1 VLCAVAKGDESRSV
15 EGAAVRVRDIA
26 DCQLSIADYYLSR
39 HVKLAIGNW
48 KSAMTQGTWHFD
60 PDYTTVEFS
69 IRNLWFKVRGRFRDL
84 EGQIVLD
91 ESDISRSSVTATIEV
106 DSIDTG
112 NKRRN
117 AHLLAADFFDVEKF
131 PEIEFRSTSVRRGKD
146 RDSLDLEGELTI
158 KNKTV
163 PIALAVN
170 EMDRSRS
177 PRGDEFV
184 YYSAT
189 ADIDRCA
196 FGINYG
202 RGFIGRRLRVN
213 INVQASNTS
222 QKGRRK

>member
-1 VLCAVAKGDESRSV
+1 MIDV
-15 EGAAVRVRDIA
+15 
-26 DCQLSIADYYLSR
+26 Q
-39 HVKLAIGNW
+39 
-48 KSAMTQGTWHFD
+48 TQRTWVFD
-60 PDYTTVEFS
+60 PGYTTVEFA

-131 PEIEFRSTSVRRGKD
+131 PEIEFKSTSIRRGKD
-146 RDSLDLEGELTI
+146 RDSLELAGDLTI
-158 KNKTV
+158 KGKTV
-163 PIALAVN
+163 PIALSVN

-177 PRGDEFV
+177 PNGEEFV

-189 ADIDRCA
+189 AELDRFA

-202 RGFIGRRLRVN
+202 RGIIGRHLQVT
-213 INVQASNTS
+213 INVQACDSS
-222 QKGRRK
+222 KVRRGK

>member
-1 VLCAVAKGDESRSV
+1 MGSSVFPGQIQRTKNEARST
-15 EGAAVRVRDIA
+15 
-26 DCQLSIADYYLSR
+26 
-39 HVKLAIGNW
+39 KLIQE
-48 KSAMTQGTWHFD
+48 MIDVQTRRTWHFD
-60 PDYTTVEFS
+60 PGYTTVEFA

-131 PEIEFRSTSVRRGKD
+131 PEIEFKSTSIRRGKD
-146 RDSLDLEGELTI
+146 RDSLELAGDLTI
-158 KNKTV
+158 KGKTV
-163 PIALAVN
+163 PIALSVN

-177 PRGDEFV
+177 PNGEEFV

-189 ADIDRCA
+189 AELDRFA

-202 RGFIGRRLRVN
+202 RGIIGRHLQVT
-213 INVQASNTS
+213 INVQACDSS
-222 QKGRRK
+222 KVRRSK